1 MSTDVWYNNAMKR
14 FLICILCAALVVV
27 TAGCAR
33 GENGGTDA
41 EPQVVVPEEETVE
54 FTVGQ
59 IQEFGRNDA
68 SVWELLQDLLP
79 NLIVYR
85 GAGGMFQYA
94 SIDRTLPQ
102 SDYDWTNLVEVN
114 GSPREVQYVV
124 DGEAVSIKGIDVST
138 YQGQIEWDKV
148 AASGVK
154 FVFIRLGYR
163 GYESGRMVVD
173 DRFEENIKGALN
185 NGIAVGVYF
194 VTQAISVEEAV
205 EEARFVMENIRP
217 YNVTWPVVLDI
228 EDAASTTARTADLTQ
243 QQRTDHAIAFCETI
257 KEGGYTPM
265 LYCNIRWFIEKLDIS
280 RITEYDKWFA
290 QYFRK
295 PFFPYAFQVWQYSS
309 TGAIDGIKGNV
320 DYNISFVDYGNL
332 PEETEE

>member
-1 MSTDVWYNNAMKR
+1 MKR
-14 FLICILCAALVVV
+14 FVTIILCIALLASLL
-27 TAGCAR
+27 AGCTQQS
-33 GENGGTDA
+33 GQP
-41 EPQVVVPEEETVE
+41 EPSAKPDTVLTPQDE
-54 FTVGQ
+54 IVSYTVGE

-85 GAGGMFQYA
+85 GAGGVFQYA
-94 SIDRTLPQ
+94 SIDRSLPQ
-102 SDYDWTNLVEVN
+102 SDYDWSNLVEV
-114 GSPREVQYVV
+114 SETPREVEYAV
-124 DGEAVSIKGIDVST
+124 DGETVSIKGIDVST
-138 YQGQIEWDKV
+138 YQGDIDWEKV

-163 GYESGRMVVD
+163 GYESGLLVKD
-173 DRFEENIKGALN
+173 DRFEDNIRGALQ

-205 EEARFVMENIRP
+205 EEAQFVMENIRP
-217 YNVTWPVVLDI
+217 YNVTWPIVLDI
-228 EDAASTTARTADLTQ
+228 EDAASATARTAELSQ
-243 QQRTDHAIAFCETI
+243 QARTDHAIAFCETV
-257 KEGGYTPM
+257 KESGYTPM
-265 LYCNIRWFIEKLDIS
+265 LYCNIRWFIEKLDIT
-280 RITEYDKWFA
+280 RITDYDKWFA

-309 TGAIDGIKGNV
+309 TGRIDGIEGNV

-332 PEETEE
+332 PEETGD

>member
-1 MSTDVWYNNAMKR
+1 MKK
-14 FLICILCAALVVV
+14 FVTIILCIALLASLL
-27 TAGCAR
+27 AGCTQQS
-33 GENGGTDA
+33 GQT
-41 EPQVVVPEEETVE
+41 EPSAKPDTVLTPQDE
-54 FTVGQ
+54 IVSYTVGE

-85 GAGGMFQYA
+85 GAGGVFQYA
-94 SIDRTLPQ
+94 SIDRSLPQ
-102 SDYDWTNLVEVN
+102 SDYDWSNLVEV
-114 GSPREVQYVV
+114 SETPREVEYAV
-124 DGEAVSIKGIDVST
+124 DGETVSIKGIDVST
-138 YQGQIEWDKV
+138 YQGDIDWEKV

-163 GYESGRMVVD
+163 GYESGLLVKD
-173 DRFEENIKGALN
+173 DRFEDNIRGALQ

-205 EEARFVMENIRP
+205 EEAQFVMENIRP
-217 YNVTWPVVLDI
+217 YNVTWPIVLDI
-228 EDAASTTARTADLTQ
+228 EDAASATARTAELSQ
-243 QQRTDHAIAFCETI
+243 QARTDHAIAFCETV
-257 KEGGYTPM
+257 KESGYTPM
-265 LYCNIRWFIEKLDIS
+265 LYCNIRWFIEKLDIT
-280 RITEYDKWFA
+280 RITDYDKWFA

-309 TGAIDGIKGNV
+309 TGRIDGIEGNV

-332 PEETEE
+332 PEETGD

>member
-1 MSTDVWYNNAMKR
+1 MKKIIAL
-14 FLICILCAALVVV
+14 LICMALVFSMAACANSPSSGGQDV
-27 TAGCAR
+27 TP
-33 GENGGTDA
+33 
-41 EPQVVVPEEETVE
+41 EPSDPEEETVS

-59 IQEFGRNDA
+59 IKEFGRNDA
-68 SVWELLQDLLP
+68 SAWELLQDLLP

-85 GAGGMFQYA
+85 GAGGIFQYA
-94 SIDRTLPQ
+94 TIDRTLPQ

-114 GSPREVQYVV
+114 ESPREVQYVV
-124 DGEAVSIKGIDVST
+124 DGETVSIKGIDVST
-138 YQGQIEWDKV
+138 YQGEIEWDKV

-163 GYESGRMVVD
+163 GYESGLLVKD
-173 DRFEENIKGALN
+173 DRFEENIRGALS

-194 VTQAISVEEAV
+194 VTQAVNVEEAV
-205 EEARFVMENIRP
+205 EEAQFVMENIRP

-228 EDAASTTARTADLTQ
+228 EDAASATARTADLTQ
-243 QQRTDHAIAFCETI
+243 QQRTDHAIAFCETV

-265 LYCNIRWFIEKLDIS
+265 LYCNIRWFIEKLDIT
-280 RITEYDKWFA
+280 RIADYEKWFA

-295 PFFPYAFQVWQYSS
+295 PFFPYTFQVWQYSS
-309 TGAIDGIKGNV
+309 SGSIDGIKGNV

-332 PEETEE
+332 PKESGE

>member
-1 MSTDVWYNNAMKR
+1 MKR
-14 FLICILCAALVVV
+14 FVTIILCIALLASLL
-27 TAGCAR
+27 AGCTQQS
-33 GENGGTDA
+33 GQT
-41 EPQVVVPEEETVE
+41 EPSAKPDTVLTPQDE
-54 FTVGQ
+54 IVSYTVGE

-85 GAGGMFQYA
+85 GAGGVFQYA
-94 SIDRTLPQ
+94 SIDRSLPQ
-102 SDYDWTNLVEVN
+102 SDYDWSNLVEV
-114 GSPREVQYVV
+114 SETPREVEYAV
-124 DGEAVSIKGIDVST
+124 DGEPVSIKGIDVST
-138 YQGQIEWDKV
+138 YQGDIDWEKV

-163 GYESGRMVVD
+163 GYESGLLVKD
-173 DRFEENIKGALN
+173 DRFEDNIRGALQ

-205 EEARFVMENIRP
+205 EEAQFVMENIRP
-217 YNVTWPVVLDI
+217 YNVTWPIVLDI
-228 EDAASTTARTADLTQ
+228 EDAASATARTAELSQ
-243 QQRTDHAIAFCETI
+243 QARTDHAIAFCETV
-257 KEGGYTPM
+257 KESGYTPM
-265 LYCNIRWFIEKLDIS
+265 LYCNIRWFIEKLDIT
-280 RITEYDKWFA
+280 RITDYDKWFA

-309 TGAIDGIKGNV
+309 TGRIDGIEGNV

-332 PEETEE
+332 PEETGD

>member
-1 MSTDVWYNNAMKR
+1 MKR
-14 FLICILCAALVVV
+14 FVTIILCIALLASLL
-27 TAGCAR
+27 AGCTQQS
-33 GENGGTDA
+33 GQT
-41 EPQVVVPEEETVE
+41 EPSAKPDTVLTPQDE
-54 FTVGQ
+54 IVSYTVGE

-85 GAGGMFQYA
+85 GAGGVFQYA
-94 SIDRTLPQ
+94 SIDRSLPQ
-102 SDYDWTNLVEVN
+102 SDYDWSNLVEV
-114 GSPREVQYVV
+114 SETPREVEYAV
-124 DGEAVSIKGIDVST
+124 DGETVSIKGIDVST
-138 YQGQIEWDKV
+138 YQGDIDWEKV

-163 GYESGRMVVD
+163 GYESGLLVKD
-173 DRFEENIKGALN
+173 DRFEDNIRGALQ

-205 EEARFVMENIRP
+205 EEAQFVMENIRP
-217 YNVTWPVVLDI
+217 YNVTWPIVLDI
-228 EDAASTTARTADLTQ
+228 EDAASATARTAELSQ
-243 QQRTDHAIAFCETI
+243 QARTDHAIAFCETV
-257 KEGGYTPM
+257 KESGYTPM
-265 LYCNIRWFIEKLDIS
+265 LYCNIRWIIEKLDIT
-280 RITEYDKWFA
+280 RITDYDKWFA

-309 TGAIDGIKGNV
+309 TGRIDGIEGNV

-332 PEETEE
+332 PAETGD

>member
-1 MSTDVWYNNAMKR
+1 MKR
-14 FLICILCAALVVV
+14 FVTIILCIALLASLL
-27 TAGCAR
+27 AGCTQQS
-33 GENGGTDA
+33 GQT
-41 EPQVVVPEEETVE
+41 EPSAKPDTVLTPQDE
-54 FTVGQ
+54 IVSYTVGE

-85 GAGGMFQYA
+85 GAGGVFQYA
-94 SIDRTLPQ
+94 SIDRSLPQ
-102 SDYDWTNLVEVN
+102 SDYDWSNLVEV
-114 GSPREVQYVV
+114 SETPREVEYAV
-124 DGEAVSIKGIDVST
+124 DGETVSIKGIDVST
-138 YQGQIEWDKV
+138 YQGDIDWEKV

-163 GYESGRMVVD
+163 GYESGLLVKD
-173 DRFEENIKGALN
+173 DRFEDNIRGALQ

-205 EEARFVMENIRP
+205 EEAQFVMENIRP
-217 YNVTWPVVLDI
+217 YNVTWPIVLDI
-228 EDAASTTARTADLTQ
+228 EDAASATARTAELSQ
-243 QQRTDHAIAFCETI
+243 QARTDHAIAFCETV
-257 KEGGYTPM
+257 KESGYTPM
-265 LYCNIRWFIEKLDIS
+265 LYCNIRWFIEKLDIT
-280 RITEYDKWFA
+280 RITDYDKWFA

-309 TGAIDGIKGNV
+309 TGRIDGIEGNV

-332 PEETEE
+332 PEETGD

>member
-1 MSTDVWYNNAMKR
+1 MKR
-14 FLICILCAALVVV
+14 FVIYLLAAVLIIAVVS
-27 TAGCAR
+27 GCSRAQNNDS
-33 GENGGTDA
+33 GEVA
-41 EPQVVVPEEETVE
+41 PKPELPEEETVSY
-54 FTVGQ
+54 TVSQ

-68 SVWELLQDLLP
+68 SAWELLQDLLP

-85 GAGGMFQYA
+85 GAGGVFQYA
-94 SIDRTLPQ
+94 SIDRSLPQ

-114 GSPREVQYVV
+114 ESPREVEYVV
-124 DGEAVSIKGIDVST
+124 DGETVSIRGIDVST
-138 YQGQIEWDKV
+138 YQGEIEWDKV

-163 GYESGRMVVD
+163 GYESGLLVRD
-173 DRFEENIKGALN
+173 DRFEANIQGALQ

-194 VTQAISVEEAV
+194 VTQAVSVEEAV
-205 EEARFVMENIRP
+205 EEAQFVMENIRP
-217 YNVTWPVVLDI
+217 YNVTWPIVLDI
-228 EDAASTTARTADLTQ
+228 EDAASTTARTAELTQ
-243 QQRTDHAIAFCETI
+243 QQRTDHAIAFCETV
-257 KEGGYTPM
+257 KEGGYRPM
-265 LYCNIRWFIEKLDIS
+265 LYCNIRWFIEKLDIT

-309 TGAIDGIKGNV
+309 TGSIEGIKGNV

>member
-1 MSTDVWYNNAMKR
+1 MKK
-14 FLICILCAALVVV
+14 FVTIILCIALLASLL
-27 TAGCAR
+27 TGCTQQ
-33 GENGGTDA
+33 GGQT
-41 EPQVVVPEEETVE
+41 EPSAKPDTVLTPQDE
-54 FTVGQ
+54 IVSYTVGE

-85 GAGGMFQYA
+85 SAGGVFQYA
-94 SIDRTLPQ
+94 SIDRSLPQ
-102 SDYDWTNLVEVN
+102 SNYDWSNLVEV
-114 GSPREVQYVV
+114 SETPREVEYAV
-124 DGEAVSIKGIDVST
+124 DGETVSIKGIDVST
-138 YQGQIEWDKV
+138 YQGDIDWEKV

-163 GYESGRMVVD
+163 GYESGLLVKD
-173 DRFEENIKGALN
+173 DRFEDNIRGALQ

-205 EEARFVMENIRP
+205 EEAQFVMENIRP
-217 YNVTWPVVLDI
+217 YNVTWPIVLDI
-228 EDAASTTARTADLTQ
+228 EDAASATARTAELSQ
-243 QQRTDHAIAFCETI
+243 QARTDHAIAFCETV
-257 KEGGYTPM
+257 KESGYTPM
-265 LYCNIRWFIEKLDIS
+265 LYCNIRWFIEKLDIT
-280 RITEYDKWFA
+280 RITDYDKWFA

-309 TGAIDGIKGNV
+309 TGRIDGIEGNV

-332 PEETEE
+332 PEETGD

>member
-1 MSTDVWYNNAMKR
+1 MKR
-14 FLICILCAALVVV
+14 FVTIILCIALLASLL
-27 TAGCAR
+27 AGCTQQS
-33 GENGGTDA
+33 GQT
-41 EPQVVVPEEETVE
+41 EPSAKPDTVLTPQDE
-54 FTVGQ
+54 IVSYTVGE

-85 GAGGMFQYA
+85 GAGGVFQYA
-94 SIDRTLPQ
+94 SIDRSLPQ
-102 SDYDWTNLVEVN
+102 ADYDWSNLVEV
-114 GSPREVQYVV
+114 SETPREVEYAV
-124 DGEAVSIKGIDVST
+124 DGETVSIKGIDVST
-138 YQGQIEWDKV
+138 YQGDIDWEKV

-163 GYESGRMVVD
+163 GYESGLLVKD
-173 DRFEENIKGALN
+173 DRFEDNIRGALQ

-205 EEARFVMENIRP
+205 EEAQFVMENIRP
-217 YNVTWPVVLDI
+217 YNVTWPIVLDI
-228 EDAASTTARTADLTQ
+228 EDAASATARTAELSQ
-243 QQRTDHAIAFCETI
+243 QARTDHAIAFCETV
-257 KEGGYTPM
+257 KESGYTPM
-265 LYCNIRWFIEKLDIS
+265 LYCNIRWFIEKLDIT
-280 RITEYDKWFA
+280 RITDYDKWFA

-309 TGAIDGIKGNV
+309 TGRIDGIEGNV

-332 PEETEE
+332 PAETGD

>member
-1 MSTDVWYNNAMKR
+1 MT
-14 FLICILCAALVVV
+14 IILCIALLASLL
-27 TAGCAR
+27 AGCTQQS
-33 GENGGTDA
+33 GQT
-41 EPQVVVPEEETVE
+41 EPSAKPDTVLTPQDE
-54 FTVGQ
+54 IVSYTVGE

-85 GAGGMFQYA
+85 GAGGVFQYA
-94 SIDRTLPQ
+94 SIDRSLPQ
-102 SDYDWTNLVEVN
+102 SDYDWSNLVEV
-114 GSPREVQYVV
+114 SETPREVEYAV
-124 DGEAVSIKGIDVST
+124 DGETVSIKGIDVST
-138 YQGQIEWDKV
+138 YQGDIDWEKV

-163 GYESGRMVVD
+163 GYESGLLVKD
-173 DRFEENIKGALN
+173 DRFEDNIRGALQ

-205 EEARFVMENIRP
+205 EEAQFVMENIRP
-217 YNVTWPVVLDI
+217 YNVTWPIVLDI
-228 EDAASTTARTADLTQ
+228 EDAASATARTAELSQ
-243 QQRTDHAIAFCETI
+243 QARTDHAIAFCETV
-257 KEGGYTPM
+257 KESGYTPM
-265 LYCNIRWFIEKLDIS
+265 LYCNIRWFIEKLDIT
-280 RITEYDKWFA
+280 RITDYDKWFA

-309 TGAIDGIKGNV
+309 TGRIDGIEGNV

-332 PEETEE
+332 PEETGD

>member
-1 MSTDVWYNNAMKR
+1 MKK
-14 FLICILCAALVVV
+14 FVTIILCIALLASLL
-27 TAGCAR
+27 AGCTQQSGQTEPSAKP
-33 GENGGTDA
+33 DA
-41 EPQVVVPEEETVE
+41 VLTPQDEIVSY
-54 FTVGQ
+54 TVGE

-85 GAGGMFQYA
+85 GAGGVFQYA
-94 SIDRTLPQ
+94 SIDRSLPQ
-102 SDYDWTNLVEVN
+102 SDYDWSNLVEV
-114 GSPREVQYVV
+114 SETPREVEYAV
-124 DGEAVSIKGIDVST
+124 DGETVSIKGIDVST
-138 YQGQIEWDKV
+138 YQGDIDWEKV

-163 GYESGRMVVD
+163 GYESGLLVKD
-173 DRFEENIKGALN
+173 DRFEDNIRGALQ

-205 EEARFVMENIRP
+205 EEAQFVMENIRP
-217 YNVTWPVVLDI
+217 YNVTWPIVLDI
-228 EDAASTTARTADLTQ
+228 EDAASATARTAELSQ
-243 QQRTDHAIAFCETI
+243 QARTDHAIAFCETV
-257 KEGGYTPM
+257 KESGYTPM
-265 LYCNIRWFIEKLDIS
+265 LYCNIRWFIEKLDIT
-280 RITEYDKWFA
+280 RITDYDKWFA

-309 TGAIDGIKGNV
+309 TGRIDGIEGNV

-332 PEETEE
+332 PEETGD

>member
-1 MSTDVWYNNAMKR
+1 MKK
-14 FLICILCAALVVV
+14 FVSIILCIALLASLL
-27 TAGCAR
+27 AGCTQQS
-33 GENGGTDA
+33 GQT
-41 EPQVVVPEEETVE
+41 EPSAKPDTVLTPQDE
-54 FTVGQ
+54 IVSYTVGE

-85 GAGGMFQYA
+85 GAGGVFQYA
-94 SIDRTLPQ
+94 SIDRSLPQ
-102 SDYDWTNLVEVN
+102 SDYDWSNLVEV
-114 GSPREVQYVV
+114 SETPREVEYAV
-124 DGEAVSIKGIDVST
+124 DGETVSIKGIDVST
-138 YQGQIEWDKV
+138 YQGDIDWEKV

-163 GYESGRMVVD
+163 GYESGLLVKD
-173 DRFEENIKGALN
+173 DRFEDNIRGALQ

-205 EEARFVMENIRP
+205 EEAQFVMENIRP
-217 YNVTWPVVLDI
+217 YNVTWPIVLDI
-228 EDAASTTARTADLTQ
+228 EDAASATARTAELSQ
-243 QQRTDHAIAFCETI
+243 QARTDHAIAFCETV
-257 KEGGYTPM
+257 KESGYTPM
-265 LYCNIRWFIEKLDIS
+265 LYCNIRWFIEKLDIT
-280 RITEYDKWFA
+280 RITDYDKWFA

-309 TGAIDGIKGNV
+309 TGRIDGIEGNV

-332 PEETEE
+332 PEETGD

>member
-1 MSTDVWYNNAMKR
+1 MKR
-14 FLICILCAALVVV
+14 FVTIILCIALLASLL
-27 TAGCAR
+27 AGCTQQS
-33 GENGGTDA
+33 GQT
-41 EPQVVVPEEETVE
+41 EPSAKPDTVLTPQDE
-54 FTVGQ
+54 IVSYTVGE

-85 GAGGMFQYA
+85 GAGGVFQYA
-94 SIDRTLPQ
+94 SIDRSLPQ
-102 SDYDWTNLVEVN
+102 SDYDWSNLVEV
-114 GSPREVQYVV
+114 SKTPREVEYAV
-124 DGEAVSIKGIDVST
+124 DGETVSIKGIDVST
-138 YQGQIEWDKV
+138 YQGDIDWEKV

-163 GYESGRMVVD
+163 GYESGLLVKD
-173 DRFEENIKGALN
+173 DRFEDNIRGALQ

-205 EEARFVMENIRP
+205 EEAQFVMENIRP
-217 YNVTWPVVLDI
+217 YNVTWPIVLDI
-228 EDAASTTARTADLTQ
+228 EDAASATARTAELSQ
-243 QQRTDHAIAFCETI
+243 QARTDHAIAFCETV
-257 KEGGYTPM
+257 KESGYTPM
-265 LYCNIRWFIEKLDIS
+265 LYCNIRWFIEKLDIT
-280 RITEYDKWFA
+280 RITDYDKWFA

-309 TGAIDGIKGNV
+309 TGRIDGIEGNV

-332 PEETEE
+332 PAETGD

>member
-1 MSTDVWYNNAMKR
+1 MKR
-14 FLICILCAALVVV
+14 FVTIIRCIARLASLL
-27 TAGCAR
+27 AGCTQQS
-33 GENGGTDA
+33 GQA
-41 EPQVVVPEEETVE
+41 EPSAKPDTVLTPQDE
-54 FTVGQ
+54 IVSYTVGE

-85 GAGGMFQYA
+85 SAGGVFQYA
-94 SIDRTLPQ
+94 SIDRSLPQ
-102 SDYDWTNLVEVN
+102 SDYDWSNLVEV
-114 GSPREVQYVV
+114 SETPREVEYAV
-124 DGEAVSIKGIDVST
+124 DGETVSIKGIDVST
-138 YQGQIEWDKV
+138 YQGDIDWEKV

-163 GYESGRMVVD
+163 GYESGLLVKD
-173 DRFEENIKGALN
+173 DRFEDNIRGALQ

-205 EEARFVMENIRP
+205 EEAQFVMENIRP
-217 YNVTWPVVLDI
+217 YNVTWPIVLDI
-228 EDAASTTARTADLTQ
+228 EDAASATARTAELSQ
-243 QQRTDHAIAFCETI
+243 QARTDHAIAFCETV
-257 KEGGYTPM
+257 KESGYTPM
-265 LYCNIRWFIEKLDIS
+265 LYCNIRWFIEKLDIT
-280 RITEYDKWFA
+280 RITDYDKWFA

-309 TGAIDGIKGNV
+309 TGRIDGIEGNV

-332 PEETEE
+332 PEETGD

>member
-1 MSTDVWYNNAMKR
+1 MKK
-14 FLICILCAALVVV
+14 LLTILLCIAL
-27 TAGCAR
+27 TAFAVCGCTKSQN
-33 GENGGTDA
+33 NGGDVP
-41 EPQVVVPEEETVE
+41 PQPEIPEEETVSY
-54 FTVGQ
+54 TVEQ

-68 SVWELLQDLLP
+68 SAWELLQDLLP

-85 GAGGMFQYA
+85 GAGGVFQYA
-94 SIDRTLPQ
+94 SIDRSLPQ
-102 SDYDWTNLVEVN
+102 SDYDWKNLVEVN
-114 GSPREVQYVV
+114 ESPREVEYVV
-124 DGEAVSIKGIDVST
+124 DGETVSIRGIDVST
-138 YQGQIEWDKV
+138 YQGEIEWDKV

-163 GYESGRMVVD
+163 GYESGLLVRD
-173 DRFEENIKGALN
+173 DRFEANIRGALQ

-194 VTQAISVEEAV
+194 VTQAVSVEEAV
-205 EEARFVMENIRP
+205 EEAQFVMETIRP
-217 YNVTWPVVLDI
+217 YNVTWPIVLDI

-257 KEGGYTPM
+257 KEGGYRPM
-265 LYCNIRWFIEKLDIS
+265 LYCNIRWFIEKLDIA

-309 TGAIDGIKGNV
+309 TGSIDGINGNV

>member
-1 MSTDVWYNNAMKR
+1 MKR
-14 FLICILCAALVVV
+14 FVTIILCIALLASLL
-27 TAGCAR
+27 AGCTQQS
-33 GENGGTDA
+33 GQT
-41 EPQVVVPEEETVE
+41 EPSAKPDTVLTPQDE
-54 FTVGQ
+54 IVSYTVGE

-85 GAGGMFQYA
+85 SAGGVFQYA
-94 SIDRTLPQ
+94 SIDRSLPQ
-102 SDYDWTNLVEVN
+102 SDYDWSNLVEV
-114 GSPREVQYVV
+114 SETPREVEYAV
-124 DGEAVSIKGIDVST
+124 DGETVSIKGIDVST
-138 YQGQIEWDKV
+138 YQGDIDWEKV

-163 GYESGRMVVD
+163 GYESGLLVKD
-173 DRFEENIKGALN
+173 DRFEDNIRGALQ

-205 EEARFVMENIRP
+205 EEAQFVMENIRP
-217 YNVTWPVVLDI
+217 YNVTWPIVLDI
-228 EDAASTTARTADLTQ
+228 EDAASATARTAELSQ
-243 QQRTDHAIAFCETI
+243 QARTDHAIAFCETV
-257 KEGGYTPM
+257 KESGYTPM
-265 LYCNIRWFIEKLDIS
+265 LYCNIRWFIEKLDIT
-280 RITEYDKWFA
+280 RITDYDKWFA

-309 TGAIDGIKGNV
+309 TGRIDGIEGNV

-332 PEETEE
+332 PEETGD

>member
-1 MSTDVWYNNAMKR
+1 MKR
-14 FLICILCAALVVV
+14 FVTIILCIALLASLL
-27 TAGCAR
+27 AGCTQQS
-33 GENGGTDA
+33 GQT
-41 EPQVVVPEEETVE
+41 EPSAKPDTVLTPQDE
-54 FTVGQ
+54 IVSYTVGE

-85 GAGGMFQYA
+85 GAGGVFQYA
-94 SIDRTLPQ
+94 SIDRSLPQ
-102 SDYDWTNLVEVN
+102 SDYDWSNLVEV
-114 GSPREVQYVV
+114 SETPREVEYAV
-124 DGEAVSIKGIDVST
+124 DGETVSIKGIDVST
-138 YQGQIEWDKV
+138 YQGDIDWEKV

-163 GYESGRMVVD
+163 GYESGLLVKD
-173 DRFEENIKGALN
+173 DRFEDNIRGALQ

-205 EEARFVMENIRP
+205 EEAQFVMENIRP
-217 YNVTWPVVLDI
+217 YNVTWPIVLDI
-228 EDAASTTARTADLTQ
+228 EDAASATARTAELSQ
-243 QQRTDHAIAFCETI
+243 QARTDHAIAFCEI
-257 KEGGYTPM
+257 VKESGYTPM
-265 LYCNIRWFIEKLDIS
+265 LYCNIRWFIEKLDIT
-280 RITEYDKWFA
+280 RITDYDKWFA

-309 TGAIDGIKGNV
+309 TGRIDGIEGNV

-332 PEETEE
+332 PEETGD

>member
-1 MSTDVWYNNAMKR
+1 MKKCVT
-14 FLICILCAALVVV
+14 IILCIALLASLL
-27 TAGCAR
+27 AGCTQQS
-33 GENGGTDA
+33 GQT
-41 EPQVVVPEEETVE
+41 EPSAKPDTVLTPQDE
-54 FTVGQ
+54 IVSYTVGE

-85 GAGGMFQYA
+85 GAGGVFQYA
-94 SIDRTLPQ
+94 SIDRSLPQ
-102 SDYDWTNLVEVN
+102 SDYDWSNLVEV
-114 GSPREVQYVV
+114 SETPREVEYAV
-124 DGEAVSIKGIDVST
+124 DGETVSIKGIDVST
-138 YQGQIEWDKV
+138 YQGDIDWEKV

-163 GYESGRMVVD
+163 GYESGLLVKD
-173 DRFEENIKGALN
+173 DRFEDNIRGALQ

-205 EEARFVMENIRP
+205 EEAQFVMENIRP
-217 YNVTWPVVLDI
+217 YNVTWPIVLDI
-228 EDAASTTARTADLTQ
+228 EDAASATARTAELSQ
-243 QQRTDHAIAFCETI
+243 QARTDHAIAFCETV
-257 KEGGYTPM
+257 KASGYTPM
-265 LYCNIRWFIEKLDIS
+265 LYCNIRWFIEKLDIT
-280 RITEYDKWFA
+280 RITDYDKWFA

-309 TGAIDGIKGNV
+309 TGRIDGIEGNV

-332 PEETEE
+332 PEETGD